1 MRGPT
6 PTAAAAVCGNA
17 GKSKSR
23 ARSEEPDRP
32 TSSSHDFLVSLC
44 TTMTVDRFPEPKLK
58 SPDALDTLL
67 RERVAKRDLPAI
79 FLGATNAD
87 ETIYLNQ
94 AGERVFGN
102 AAAGEVNEDTRES
115 PRGRA

>member
-1 MRGPT
+1 
-6 PTAAAAVCGNA
+6 
-17 GKSKSR
+17 
-23 ARSEEPDRP
+23 
-32 TSSSHDFLVSLC
+32 
-44 TTMTVDRFPEPKLK
+44 MTVDMLPAPKLRTTE
-58 SPDALDTLL
+58 ALDTLL

-115 PRGRA
+115 PQIRRTREIGDCA